1 MKKAD
6 FIVLFAAL
14 ILFAPFFLYP
24 PALNSYKLITSEY
37 PMLMSF
43 LKFALLA
50 TFGETLGLRIK
61 TGRFNQKGFG
71 ILPRALVWGFLGL
84 TIQMAFVIF
93 STGTPLFLV
102 FLGME
107 NAPEVFAD
115 PSPGWGKI
123 AVAFSVS
130 VAMNIFYAPVMM
142 TMHKITD
149 THIENG
155 GGTLRGLFKPMNTG
169 KILSSIN
176 WQVQWDFVFARTIP
190 FFWIPAH
197 TLTFMLPVEFR
208 VLFAA
213 VLGIALGIILAVAAI
228 KNKSAPS

>member
-1 MKKAD
+1 MNRAD
-6 FIVLFAAL
+6 WIVSFTAFVLL
-14 ILFAPFFLYP
+14 LPFFIYP
-24 PALNSYKLITSEY
+24 PALETYKWATSEY

-43 LKFALLA
+43 LKFAILA

-61 TGRFNQKGFG
+61 TGKFNQKGFG
-71 ILPRALVWGFLGL
+71 ILPRAVVWGFLGL

-102 FLGME
+102 FMGMK
-107 NAPEVFAD
+107 NAVEIFGD
-115 PSPGWGKI
+115 PQMSIEKI

-130 VAMNIFYAPVMM
+130 AAMNIIYAPVMM
-142 TMHKITD
+142 TIHKMTD

-155 GGTLRGLFKPMNTG
+155 GGTLKGLFRPMDAG
-169 KILSSIN
+169 KILSSVN
-176 WQVQWDFVFARTIP
+176 WHVQWGFVFRKTIP

-197 TLTFMLPVEFR
+197 TLTFLLPTEFR

-213 VLGIALGIILAVAAI
+213 ILGIALGVILAVAAL
-228 KNKSAPS
+228 KNKSAQ